1 MKYVCRD
8 VACNVSNLP
17 LKIEMEKFRD
27 KYRIGSA
34 RLQKWDYRKDASYF
48 ITICTKNREH
58 FFGEIE
64 NGKMQ
69 LSGAGIVANI
79 FWHEII
85 NHSKNIQLGQFV
97 VMPNHIHGIL
107 ILDGKETNDVG
118 ALVANTNV
126 ETLHATSL
134 PPQSPT
140 LPLQSITIPPQS
152 PPDKNQFYSDI
163 SPKSNSVS
171 TILRS
176 YKSAVTK
183 HVNRLNLCGQFAWQ
197 ERFYDHI
204 IRDEEEFQR
213 IENYIQN
220 NPGNWKE
227 DKFFS

>member
-1 MKYVCRD
+1 M
-8 VACNVSNLP
+8 N
-17 LKIEMEKFRD
+17 KFKN
-27 KYRIGSA
+27 KYRIESA
-34 RLQKWDYRKDASYF
+34 RRPKWDYRKDAAYF
-48 ITICTKNREH
+48 ITICTKYREH

-69 LSGAGIVANI
+69 LSGVGILADV

-85 NHSKNIQLGQFV
+85 NHTKNVKLGQFV

-107 ILDGKETNDVG
+107 ILDGNEINDTELADSKSMQTFDG
-118 ALVANTNV
+118 GSV

-134 PPQSPT
+134 RPKSTSLSPKSPQSPLPPQSPN
-140 LPLQSITIPPQS
+140 
-152 PPDKNQFYSDI
+152 DKNQFYSNI

-183 HVNRLNLCGQFAWQ
+183 HVNRLNICNGFEWQ
-197 ERFYDHI
+197 ERFHDHI
-204 IRDEEEFQR
+204 IRDEPEYHR
-213 IENYIQN
+213 IAKYIEN
-220 NPGNWKE
+220 NPVNWKE